1 LGEGVRAG
9 EVRRGGRDRQLRRLK
24 LARHLKAAGIAVVE
38 VERPKR
44 CHLPRCGNSDP
55 KDVEGATRTV
65 LSAEAAGVPRSGDG
79 RVEMVRALRGARRS
93 AVKARVQAANLL
105 KAMLVTAPE
114 TLRRPLRDLPT
125 KALVAVVGRFR
136 LCGTPEEVEPATK
149 FALRSMPRRYQVL
162 SEDVAGLDAQL
173 ERLVAQVS
181 PELVSLAAVGTP
193 HAATLLAWLATT
205 RIASRARPPSPACVA
220 SRHRSLFG

>member
-1 LGEGVRAG
+1 MGEGVRAG
-9 EVRRGGRDRQLRRLK
+9 KVRRSRGDQRLRRLK
-24 LARHLKAAGIAVVE
+24 LARHLKAAGIAVME

-44 CHLPRCGNSDP
+44 RHLPRRGNSDP
-55 KDVEGATRTV
+55 KD
-65 LSAEAAGVPRSGDG
+65 AEAAARAVLAGQGAGVPKSGDG
-79 RVEMVRALRGARRS
+79 RVGMIRTLRSARRS
-93 AVKARVQAANLL
+93 AVKARVQAANLF

-114 TLRRPLRDLPT
+114 TLRRRLRDLPT

-136 LCGTPEEVEPATK
+136 LCGTSEDVEAATK

-181 PELVSLAAVGTP
+181 PELVSLAAVGTH

-205 RIASRARPPSPACVA
+205 RIASRARPPSPACAA
-220 SRHRSLFG
+220 SRL

>member
-1 LGEGVRAG
+1 M
-9 EVRRGGRDRQLRRLK
+9 
-24 LARHLKAAGIAVVE
+24 E

-44 CHLPRCGNSDP
+44 RHLPRRGNSDP
-55 KDVEGATRTV
+55 KD
-65 LSAEAAGVPRSGDG
+65 AEAAARAVLAGQGAGVPRSGDG
-79 RVEMVRALRGARRS
+79 RVGMIRMLRSARRS

-114 TLRRPLRDLPT
+114 TLRRRLRDLPT

-136 LCGTPEEVEPATK
+136 LCGTPEDVEAATK

-181 PELVSLAAVGTP
+181 PELVSLAAVGTH

-205 RIASRARPPSPACVA
+205 RIASRARPPSPASAA
-220 SRHRSLFG
+220 SRP